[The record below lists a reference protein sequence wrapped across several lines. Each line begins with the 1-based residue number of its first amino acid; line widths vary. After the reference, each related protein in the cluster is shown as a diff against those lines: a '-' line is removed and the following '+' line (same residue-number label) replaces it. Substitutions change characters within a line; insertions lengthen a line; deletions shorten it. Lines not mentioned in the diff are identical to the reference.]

1 MDEPKFLKA
10 CHLRDAGKLTEA
22 YREFIEVA
30 EGASDPLDK
39 AGALLYACNALEM
52 AGQIEDATSTLREA
66 QALMEDCRHESRVN
80 EKHAAFE
87 LFLDYEAAN
96 LLWLRGGNA
105 QAALNEFDATIKK
118 HHLGAM
124 VNKHDLI
131 PKEAHSHGFYES
143 IQIRRAFILA
153 DLGRWKEA
161 MPILEEIES
170 PQEYKEG
177 IAFYLGHCYSC
188 AHDYNKAIDCLS
200 QALKLGLPKQL
211 EYRAH
216 CELGVTLYHLGE
228 YAQAKAEFEKGVQI
242 ADAQYIKESQ
252 IWKWLEHT
260 CRALGLKSEAEEYAR
275 MQNPS

>member
-10 CHLRDAGKLTEA
+10 CHLRDSGELAEA
-22 YREFIEVA
+22 YREFIDVA

-52 AGQIEDATSTLREA
+52 AGRIEEAISTLTEA
-66 QALMEDCRHESRVN
+66 QALMENCRHESGVK
-80 EKHAAFE
+80 EKREGFE

-96 LLWLRGGNA
+96 LLWLRGKSL
-105 QAALNEFDATIKK
+105 QAALDKFEAAIKK
-118 HHLGAM
+118 HHLGAL
-124 VNKHDLI
+124 VNKHNLTS
-131 PKEAHSHGFYES
+131 KEAFTHSFYES

-161 MPILEEIES
+161 MPILENIES

-177 IAFYLGHCYSC
+177 IAFYLGHCYLH
-188 AHDYNKAIDCLS
+188 AHDYNKAVNYLT
-200 QALKLGLPKQL
+200 QALKLGLPKSL
-211 EYRAH
+211 EYRAY
-216 CELGVTLYHLGE
+216 CESGMSFYRLGE
-228 YAQAKAEFEKGVQI
+228 YARAKMEFEKCARIG
-242 ADAQYIKESQ
+242 DAKYIKESQ
-252 IWKWLEHT
+252 IWKWLEYA